1 MAEDL
6 LERQLAAARRVTPSY
21 GPARQ
26 QQLIWQVRRRLSE
39 RGKFARTARVTAFS
53 AVALAAGLA
62 FAVPRLLHPK
72 LAPAPVARLANSTAL
87 ELPDGSEITPD
98 TALTVLHQT
107 LDTPSE
113 ADFEL
118 TAGAAAF
125 EVTPLRTRAFLVH
138 SGGVTVRVTGTRFRV
153 AHHDDKTEVSVQ
165 RGSVLV
171 SWSGGSQALGVG
183 EAGVFPPDAAP
194 VASVDTSLVAGSTSE
209 DASRAAA
216 NLALAPAGVAVTAES
231 LFASAD
237 RERGAGQPARA
248 ELELKTL
255 IERFPRDPRAPLAA
269 FTRGRL
275 LLESLGRPRDAA
287 AAFARARAGSAVKS
301 ALGED
306 ALAREVDA
314 LRAAGDT
321 SLAAQRAA
329 LYLKLYPN
337 GLRRAQMSSGD
348 Q

>member
-1 MAEDL
+1 MAEDQ

-39 RGKFARTARVTAFS
+39 RVKFVRTARVTALG

-72 LAPAPVARLANSTAL
+72 LAPVARSANGTAL

-209 DASRAAA
+209 DATRAAA

-301 ALGED
+301 ALAED

-314 LRAAGDT
+314 LRAAGDM